1 MAEAAGAPYRVL
13 VIDDDADIVDVVLA
27 ILSDEGYAVS
37 TMTDPSHD
45 ALLAAVNKQEPDCIL
60 LDASRGTEYGPSWQ
74 DAAYLAARGR
84 PIPTIMFTAHVAD
97 IREALED
104 ESERA
109 RAARFAAILAKPF
122 TLDELVTAVAAAC
135 GMSEPF
141 NHSGKADQARTAALV
156 ARLRQEGATDIRTS
170 ERREWATFQPK
181 GADRICQLYW
191 WHRMGVYLVGAY
203 RDDGTLK
210 RIGHFFE
217 LEAAIAAAIA
227 A

>member
-1 MAEAAGAPYRVL
+1 MAETAGASYRVL
-13 VIDDDADIVDVVLA
+13 VVDDDADVVDVVFA
-27 ILSDEGYAVS
+27 ILTDEGYTVS
-37 TMTDPSHD
+37 TVTDPSHEPI
-45 ALLAAVNKQEPDCIL
+45 LAAVGKQEPDCIL
-60 LDASRGTEYGPSWQ
+60 LDARGGTDYGTSW
-74 DAAYLAARGR
+74 DEAAYLAARGR
-84 PIPTIMFTAHVAD
+84 PIPTIMFSAHAAD
-97 IREALED
+97 LREAREG

-109 RAARFAAILAKPF
+109 REAQFAAILAKPF
-122 TLDELVTAVAAAC
+122 TLDDLVTAVAAAC

-141 NHSGKADQARTAALV
+141 NRTAKGDKARTAALA

-191 WHRMGVYLVGAY
+191 WQGMGVYLVGAY

-210 RIGHFFE
+210 LIGHFFE